1 MLKVIAA
8 NQAKGNGT
16 TPPLV
21 EMMQLEDTEMPD
33 KERLQDIV
41 TYDVVPEI
49 ESYMHAIDKRLHSS
63 LDDFEDTLGQFGK
76 PKPESKQDED
86 CDEEEDKS
94 ADDENGEERG
104 RQKKRAS

>member
-16 TPPLV
+16 TPPIV
-21 EMMQLEDTEMPD
+21 EMMQLEETELPE

-76 PKPESKQDED
+76 PKPESNQ
-86 CDEEEDKS
+86 DEEEDKS
-94 ADDENGEERG
+94 ADDEDDGVERG